1 MIFFGGLFMVA
12 VSFAVFIMFADPIND
27 KRLWLEDACAA
38 MMMMGVG
45 IAIIGALLWIGRV
58 LG

>member
-12 VSFAVFIMFADPIND
+12 VSFGVFVMFADPIND

>member
-12 VSFAVFIMFADPIND
+12 VSFGVFVMFADPIND

-45 IAIIGALLWIGRV
+45 IAIIGALTWI
-58 LG
+58 

>member
-12 VSFAVFIMFADPIND
+12 VSFLVFVMFANLVND
-27 KRLWLEDACAA
+27 KNSWLEDFCAA
-38 MMMMGVG
+38 TMMMGVG